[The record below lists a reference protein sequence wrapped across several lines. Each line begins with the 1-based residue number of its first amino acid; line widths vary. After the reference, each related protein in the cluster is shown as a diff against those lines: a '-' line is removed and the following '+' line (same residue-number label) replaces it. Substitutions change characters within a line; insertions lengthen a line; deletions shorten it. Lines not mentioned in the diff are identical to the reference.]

1 MPVKTSSTEAHYTT
15 TEFEQLA
22 EFNQRFELI
31 DGSILEKPKPT
42 FDHSFVAHQLQV
54 AIFKFDP
61 SESYGLLLQEVRL
74 KTRLTTSSGNYL
86 VPDLSY
92 WVASHQP
99 APGVTNAAAP
109 DLVIE
114 IQSPEQALKDLV
126 NKIPEYFAVGVQLVW
141 IIQPARQIVMVYR
154 PGETAPETIGIAGE
168 LDGENVIAG
177 FKLKVAELFKK

>member
-1 MPVKTSSTEAHYTT
+1 MTVKTSSTEAHYTT
-15 TEFEQLA
+15 SEFEQLA

-31 DGSILEKPKPT
+31 DGSMIEKPKPT
-42 FDHSFVAHQLQV
+42 FDHSFVAHQLQI

-74 KTRLTTSSGNYL
+74 KTSSGNYL

-92 WVASHQP
+92 WVANRQP
-99 APGVTNAAAP
+99 TLGVTNAAAP
-109 DLVIE
+109 DLAIE
-114 IQSPEQALKDLV
+114 IQSPDQALKDLV
-126 NKIPEYFAVGVQLVW
+126 SKVPEYFALGVQLVW
-141 IIQPARQIVMVYR
+141 IIQPARQIVTVYR
-154 PGETAPETIGIAGE
+154 PGETAPETIGITGE